1 DRRGSAFRASFST
14 SMLCDLQYMRKK
26 YVDPNN
32 KEAGILMGTRGVVST
47 RFETTPSPLTDYLDH
62 GLICFVSLTALTV
75 HPD

>member
-32 KEAGILMGTRGVVST
+32 KEAGTLMGTRAQFSCLDSI
-47 RFETTPSPLTDYLDH
+47 RYLSHASPPNH
-62 GLICFVSLTALTV
+62 
-75 HPD
+75 